1 LELIPTDKHLK
12 IQYNYLPK
20 TRCGFCACSVSL
32 TYKVDSQYIRASQS
46 RLHWGR
52 IVVVFRLHLMMDSV
66 SDVGEFHLYL
76 QLFILQWGFLFL
88 FFTDNAHTC
97 VEINLYPFRT
107 KIAINK
113 TW

>member
-1 LELIPTDKHLK
+1 
-12 IQYNYLPK
+12 
-20 TRCGFCACSVSL
+20 
-32 TYKVDSQYIRASQS
+32 
-46 RLHWGR
+46 
-52 IVVVFRLHLMMDSV
+52 MMDSV

-113 TW
+113 T